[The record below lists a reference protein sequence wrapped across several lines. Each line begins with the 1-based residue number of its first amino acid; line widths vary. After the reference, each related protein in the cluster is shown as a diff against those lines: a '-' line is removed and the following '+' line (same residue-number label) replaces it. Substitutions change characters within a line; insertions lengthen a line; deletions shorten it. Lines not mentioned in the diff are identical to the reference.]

1 MAYLLAYKNGL
12 DIIKADA
19 WVKKHRSHRGVSSA
33 MDAALESL
41 HFPFGRD
48 AVSAAAPDQEGDNE
62 PMMDDVADAVH
73 ATDIIQNH
81 FEMEASDNIIVDD
94 IDNESIGSYGSLL
107 DELEEEQGV

>member
-19 WVKKHRSHRGVSSA
+19 WVKKHRSHLGVSSA

-41 HFPFGRD
+41 YFPFGRD

-62 PMMDDVADAVH
+62 PMMDDIA
-73 ATDIIQNH
+73 DIIQNH